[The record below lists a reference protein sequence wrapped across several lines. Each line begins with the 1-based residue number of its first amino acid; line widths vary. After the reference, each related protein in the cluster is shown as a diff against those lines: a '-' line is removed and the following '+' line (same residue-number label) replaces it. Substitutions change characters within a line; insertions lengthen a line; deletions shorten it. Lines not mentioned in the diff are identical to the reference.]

1 MTRWAMGCPRPR
13 SFARRQLSS
22 AAVGAVA
29 TRWPRRAARTPR
41 SSTKRWP
48 WPAPR
53 SSRRSPEPMRV
64 LALDHGTAR
73 IGCAISDPSGTLAT
87 PLPVIEPPQA
97 RAVADLVEK
106 HDVERVVVGLPLH
119 LSGEE
124 GSQAALARSFCVE
137 LEAILDVPVETYDE
151 RLTTRMA
158 DVSKREGATAAPDS
172 LAAAHLLQ
180 AYLAGR
186 AAIEEGEDE

>member
-1 MTRWAMGCPRPR
+1 
-13 SFARRQLSS
+13 
-22 AAVGAVA
+22 
-29 TRWPRRAARTPR
+29 
-41 SSTKRWP
+41 
-48 WPAPR
+48 
-53 SSRRSPEPMRV
+53 MRV

-73 IGCAISDPSGTLAT
+73 IGCALSDPSGTLAT
-87 PLPVIEPPQA
+87 PLPVIEPPVA

-106 HDVERVVVGLPLH
+106 HGVELVVVGLPLH

-124 GSQAALARSFCVE
+124 GSQAALARSFAKE
-137 LEAILDVPVETYDE
+137 LEGMLDLPIETYDE

-158 DVSKREGATAAPDS
+158 EASKREGAAAAPDS

-186 AAIEEGEDE
+186 AAIEERPDADE

>member
-1 MTRWAMGCPRPR
+1 
-13 SFARRQLSS
+13 
-22 AAVGAVA
+22 
-29 TRWPRRAARTPR
+29 
-41 SSTKRWP
+41 
-48 WPAPR
+48 
-53 SSRRSPEPMRV
+53 MRV

-87 PLPVIEPPQA
+87 PLPTIEPPEP
-97 RAVADLVEK
+97 RAVAELVEQYN
-106 HDVERVVVGLPLH
+106 VERVVVGLPLH

-124 GSQAALARSFCVE
+124 GSQAALARTFCNE
-137 LEAILDVPVETYDE
+137 LEAVLEVPVEAYDE

-158 DVSKREGATAAPDS
+158 EASKREGAAAPPDS

-186 AAIEEGEDE
+186 AAIEDSGTEDE

>member
-1 MTRWAMGCPRPR
+1 
-13 SFARRQLSS
+13 
-22 AAVGAVA
+22 
-29 TRWPRRAARTPR
+29 
-41 SSTKRWP
+41 
-48 WPAPR
+48 
-53 SSRRSPEPMRV
+53 MRV

-87 PLPVIEPPQA
+87 PLPVIEPPEA
-97 RAVADLVEK
+97 RSVAELVAE
-106 HDVERVVVGLPLH
+106 HEVELVVVGLPLH

-124 GSQAALARSFCVE
+124 GSQAALARTFAKE
-137 LEAILDVPVETYDE
+137 LEGMLTVPVETYDE

-158 DVSKREGATAAPDS
+158 EASKREGAAAAPDS

-186 AAIEEGEDE
+186 AAVEESGDE